1 MKKTLLTLTLAAS
14 VLALGACSEDSADS
28 SEVIATSKIGDIT
41 QNDLYEEMK
50 SSIGDQAFQLLAIE
64 KVLSNKYEVTKKE
77 VDAQLKADKEQLGEN
92 FEAMIAQQ
100 GYTEASYKKYLELNL
115 LQEKALIEDV
125 KVSEDEIKA
134 KYEETKDEI
143 NVRHVVVEDEATA
156 KKVKAEIDGGKDF
169 AEVAKEYSIE
179 EPAQTTGGD
188 LGWLTKTSPMDADF
202 LKASFALE
210 KNVISDPIKSSFGY
224 HIIEV
229 TDKRTI
235 EESYEDK
242 KAEIE
247 KELKLEKAD
256 QAALLPKV
264 AKMMKD
270 AKIDIK
276 DEDLKT
282 SLDQF
287 LAAAEAPAEDA
298 KADTEATEGTDAEA
312 TEDTDADA
320 TEDEK

>member
-1 MKKTLLTLTLAAS
+1 MKKTVLTLTLAAS
-14 VLALGACSEDSADS
+14 VLALGACSEDSADK

-64 KVLSNKYEVTKKE
+64 KVLSNKYEVTKEE
-77 VDAQLKADKEQLGEN
+77 VNTQLEADKKQYGDS
-92 FEAMIAQQ
+92 FEAIIAQK
-100 GYTEASYKKYLELNL
+100 GYTEESYKKFLELNL

-125 KVSEDEIKA
+125 KVTEDEIKA
-134 KYEETKDEI
+134 EYENIKDEI
-143 NVRHVVVEDEATA
+143 NVRHVVVEDEETA
-156 KKVKAEIDGGKDF
+156 KKVKAELDSGKDF

-188 LGWLTKTSPMDADF
+188 LGWISKASPMDEDF
-202 LKASFALE
+202 LKGAFSLE
-210 KNVISDPIKSSFGY
+210 KNVISNPIKSSFGY

-247 KELKLEKAD
+247 KQLKLEKAD
-256 QAALLPKV
+256 QSKLLPKV

-276 DEDLKT
+276 DKDLKT

-287 LAAAEAPAEDA
+287 LAAAETEAPAD
-298 KADTEATEGTDAEA
+298 
-312 TEDTDADA
+312 DADA
-320 TEDEK
+320 TTEDENAEVTESTK

>member
-1 MKKTLLTLTLAAS
+1 MKKTVLTLTLAAS
-14 VLALGACSEDSADS
+14 VLALGACSNDSADS

-64 KVLSNKYEVTKKE
+64 KVLSNKYEVTKEE
-77 VDAQLKADKEQLGEN
+77 VNTQLKADKEQFGES
-92 FEAMIAQQ
+92 FEAIIAQK
-100 GYTEASYKKYLELNL
+100 GYTEESYKKFLELNL

-134 KYEETKDEI
+134 QYENIKDEI
-143 NVRHVVVEDEATA
+143 NVRHVVVEDEETA
-156 KKVKAEIDGGKDF
+156 KKVKAELDSGKDF

-188 LGWLTKTSPMDADF
+188 LGWISKASPMDEDF
-202 LKASFALE
+202 LNGAFALE
-210 KNVISDPIKSSFGY
+210 KNVISNPIKSSFGY

-247 KELKLEKAD
+247 RQLKLEKAD
-256 QAALLPKV
+256 QSTLLPKV

-270 AKIDIK
+270 ADIKIK

-298 KADTEATEGTDAEA
+298 EAKTDTTEADAEA
-312 TEDTDADA
+312 TK
-320 TEDEK
+320 DEK

>member
-1 MKKTLLTLTLAAS
+1 MKKTVLTLTLAAS
-14 VLALGACSEDSADS
+14 VLALGACSEDSADK
-28 SEVIATSKIGDIT
+28 SEVIATSKVGDIT

-50 SSIGDQAFQLLAIE
+50 SSIGDQAFQLLMIE
-64 KVLSNKYEVTKKE
+64 KVLADKYEVTKDE
-77 VDAQLKADKEQLGEN
+77 VNTQLEADKKQLGEN

-100 GYTEASYKKYLELNL
+100 GYTEDSYKKYLELNL

-125 KVSEDEIKA
+125 KVEEDEIKA
-134 KYEETKDEI
+134 QYENTKDEI
-143 NVRHVVVEDEATA
+143 NVRHVVVKDEETA
-156 KKVKAEIDGGKDF
+156 KKVKAEIDSGKDF

-188 LGWLTKTSPMDADF
+188 LGWITKASPMDEDF
-202 LKASFALE
+202 LKGAFALE
-210 KNVISDPIKSSFGY
+210 KNVISEPIKSSFGY

-242 KAEIE
+242 KAQIE

-256 QAALLPKV
+256 QTTLLPKV

-276 DEDLKT
+276 DKDLKT
-282 SLDQF
+282 ALDEF
-287 LAAAEAPAEDA
+287 LAAADTEAPAEDA
-298 KADTEATEGTDAEA
+298 EAKT
-312 TEDTDADA
+312 DA